1 MRRLRR
7 ADFFFLNVYFFGLS
21 YMWNGLSVI
30 LLPVFLLRFVPP
42 AWKNSY
48 LGLLS
53 IAGLV
58 LAMVIQPIS
67 GHLSDRT
74 TGRWGRRR
82 PWILA
87 GTLGD
92 FICLALMGLAGGYP
106 LLLISYLL
114 LQTTSNVAHGPAF
127 GLIPDLVPRERRGVA
142 SGVKS
147 LAEMLGLIAG
157 GLVAGWMVDRGAPGG
172 GLAAIGLVLGI
183 CLVLTLLGVR
193 EEPVPSAGAPGAR
206 TEDRRQSPLA
216 LLKETFHL
224 DWRVH
229 RAYAWLLVSRLL
241 MLTAIAPVQGF
252 AQYYVQDFLKI
263 PNPAGATGKLMAVIG
278 LSVLVA
284 VYPAGWLSDRWG
296 PWKLNALAGV
306 MGGIGIAGMTLAQGY
321 WQVLA
326 LASFIGLAMGIFVS
340 ANWTLATRLI
350 PSEAGGR
357 YLGLSNLATAGA
369 GMLGRLAGPMIDALN
384 LITPG
389 WGYLA
394 LFGLSSLLMF
404 AGTAV
409 LFQARRA
416 AQAR

>member
-1 MRRLRR
+1 MHRLRR

-53 IAGLV
+53 VAGLV
-58 LAMVIQPIS
+58 LAMVIQPLS
-67 GHLSDRT
+67 GHLSDHT

-92 FICLALMGLAGGYP
+92 FVCLALMGLAGSYP

-183 CLVLTLLGVR
+183 CLALTLLGVR
-193 EEPVPSAGAPGAR
+193 EKPALSKNRSDDG
-206 TEDRRQSPLA
+206 RQSPLA
-216 LLKETFHL
+216 LLKEAYHL

-229 RAYAWLLVSRLL
+229 GAYAWLLVSRLL
-241 MLTAIAPVQGF
+241 MLTAITPVQGF

-263 PNPAGATGKLMAVIG
+263 PNPAGATGKMMAVVG
-278 LSVLVA
+278 LSVLFA

-296 PWKLNALAGV
+296 AWKLNGLAGV
-306 MGGIGIAGMTLAQGY
+306 MGAIGIAGMTLAQDY

-326 LASFIGLAMGIFVS
+326 LVSFIGLAMGIFVS

-369 GMLGRLAGPMIDALN
+369 GMLGRLAGPMIDA
-384 LITPG
+384 P
-389 WGYLA
+389 
-394 LFGLSSLLMF
+394 
-404 AGTAV
+404 
-409 LFQARRA
+409 
-416 AQAR
+416 